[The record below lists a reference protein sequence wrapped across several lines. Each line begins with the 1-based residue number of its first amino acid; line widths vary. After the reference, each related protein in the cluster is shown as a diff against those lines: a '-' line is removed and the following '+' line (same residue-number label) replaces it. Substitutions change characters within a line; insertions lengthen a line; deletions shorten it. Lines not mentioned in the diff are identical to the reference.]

1 LPSSEAFLIDDD
13 EDILAGLK
21 ALASGKSAGI
31 ASREQSAASRSVS
44 AVVTKRI
51 KLKTIPSL
59 IPNVIGNRPVK

>member
-31 ASREQSAASRSVS
+31 ASRARSAASRSVS

-51 KLKTIPSL
+51 KLKTIHSL

>member
-1 LPSSEAFLIDDD
+1 MPSSEAFLIDDD

-31 ASREQSAASRSVS
+31 ASRARSAASRSVS

-51 KLKTIPSL
+51 KLKTIHSL